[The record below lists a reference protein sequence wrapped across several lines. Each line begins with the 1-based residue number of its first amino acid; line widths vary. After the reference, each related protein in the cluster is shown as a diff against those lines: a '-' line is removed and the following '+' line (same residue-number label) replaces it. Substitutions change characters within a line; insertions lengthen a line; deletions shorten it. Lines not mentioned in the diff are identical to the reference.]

1 MIQAITK
8 VKICGIRTLSDAQV
22 AAQAGA
28 DFIGWCSSPAG
39 AGDWIWTKPENWSK
53 A

>member
-1 MIQAITK
+1 MTQVVTK

-28 DFIGWCSSPAG
+28 DLIGLVFVPG
-39 AGDWIWTKPENWSK
+39 RRRRL
-53 A
+53 